1 MTPLAWASFPLAR
14 LFLLAWAGLPLRMT
28 FTHPSSPP
36 HAAKTQFRATPRS
49 GRHHE
54 PFHPDLGVTRHTS

>member
-1 MTPLAWASFPLAR
+1 MTPLAWASSPLAR

-36 HAAKTQFRATPRS
+36 HAAKTSSAQPRDQGDTMS
-49 GRHHE
+49 PSILILE
-54 PFHPDLGVTRHTS
+54 